1 MKTTSIICIAACVL
15 FGACSDG
22 GLQSEKRVVVFGVDG
37 LDPEMLQERI
47 DRGLMPNF
55 AKAIASGSNFQSLQT
70 SWPPQSPVAWSN
82 FISGVNP
89 GKHGLY
95 DFIHVNR
102 DDYSIQSSMVETDEV
117 GMEMT
122 LFGYD
127 VPLSG
132 GASRSTRKFP
142 AFWEVMSEDGVPVYV
157 HRMPAAY
164 PLTES
169 KAVVFPDMGTPDLVG
184 ALSGVAY
191 LFTENESQSARVS
204 DSYRVERIK
213 MKKRSE
219 GKFWRSS
226 SRIYGPADTM
236 INVDDLLDEQ
246 HAAEDAGD
254 FAEANKV
261 AKKIER
267 EQEVFTAINLMVD
280 NTNETPVLA
289 VDIDGQYATAEL
301 GDWSNWVPIEFSML
315 GGLIPVAG
323 YTRFRFISA
332 EPFEA
337 YAVPVQFDPW
347 SPVSP
352 ISSPEEASGELA
364 DAIGPYFVQGFADA
378 YKAYKGHVLDTA
390 GFINESDMVLEERT
404 AMMHYG
410 LDQIDETGGLLF
422 LYTGSL
428 DMRCHMLWHTSDDAH
443 PHQEDDGE
451 YAGVAFDKQI
461 DRVYSQVDTMFGE
474 LMARV
479 DELEKKHGNEI
490 EVLVMSDHGFAPF
503 HRKMHINDWLVQ
515 EGYLVMAEGKTKTG
529 AHGLAGDEIDWS
541 QSKAYAVGF
550 NGIIINRQGRESQ
563 GIVSDS
569 EADSLMNEI
578 SSKLLA
584 MTDPESGTNVFTS
597 VKRATEVFSG
607 DEVVNAPDLQLGFNV
622 GFGASDECATGAV
635 TGEGVIVDND
645 SRWSGSHLMDPE
657 LVRGTIVSVN
667 GRDLIDNPALE
678 DVTATLYE
686 LFTVTAPD
694 NLDGVSLFKTLIEK

>member
-1 MKTTSIICIAACVL
+1 MKTSSLLFVAACTL
-15 FGACSDG
+15 FGACSDAE
-22 GLQSEKRVVVFGVDG
+22 LSSEKRVVVFGVDG

-47 DRGLMPNF
+47 DSGMMPNF
-55 AKAIASGSNFQSLQT
+55 AKAIAGGSKLQSLQT

-102 DDYSIQSSMVETDEV
+102 DDYGIKSSMVETDEV

-122 LFGYD
+122 LFGYN

-132 GASRSTRKFP
+132 GDSRSTRKFP
-142 AFWEVMSEDGVPVYV
+142 AFWEVMSEQGVPVYV
-157 HRMPAAY
+157 HRMPASY

-191 LFTENESQSARVS
+191 LFTEDEEQTARVS

-213 MKKRSE
+213 MKRRNENLWKA
-219 GKFWRSS
+219 S

-236 INVDDLLDEQ
+236 INVDDFLEEQ
-246 HAAEDAGD
+246 HAAEAAGD
-254 FAEANKV
+254 FAAANKV

-267 EQEVFTAINLMVD
+267 EQEVFTAIDLMVD
-280 NTNETPVLA
+280 NTGDSPVLA
-289 VDIDGQYATAEL
+289 VDVDGAYAIAGL
-301 GDWSNWVPIEFSML
+301 GEWSNWVPIEFVML
-315 GGLIPVAG
+315 GGLVPVPG

-347 SPVSP
+347 APVSP
-352 ISSPEEASGELA
+352 ISTPDEAAGELA
-364 DAIGPYFVQGFADA
+364 DAIGPYFTQGFADA
-378 YKAYKGHVLDTA
+378 YKAYKGHVLDTS

-404 AMMHYG
+404 KMMHYG

-422 LYTGSL
+422 LYAGSL
-428 DMRCHMLWHTSDDAH
+428 DMRCHMLWHTSDAEH
-443 PHQEDDGE
+443 PHQEGPGE
-451 YAGVAFDKQI
+451 YDGVPYDKQI
-461 DRVYSQVDTMFGE
+461 DRVYAQIDTMFGE

-479 DELEKKHGNEI
+479 GELEKEHGEEI
-490 EVLVMSDHGFAPF
+490 EVIVMSDHGFAPF
-503 HRKMHINDWLVQ
+503 RRKMHVNDWLVQ

-529 AHGLAGDEIDWS
+529 AHGLAGDDIDWS
-541 QSKAYAVGF
+541 KSKAYAVGF
-550 NGIIINRQGRESQ
+550 NGIIINRQDRESQ

-569 EADSLMNEI
+569 EAVALMAEMT
-578 SSKLLA
+578 SKLMA
-584 MTDPESGTNVFTS
+584 MTDQGNKVFTAI
-597 VKRATEVFSG
+597 KRADEVFSG
-607 DEVVNAPDLQLGFNV
+607 EQLAQAPDLQLGFNI
-622 GFGASDECATGAV
+622 GYGASDECATGAV

-667 GRDLIDNPALE
+667 GRDLVKDPALE
-678 DVTATLYE
+678 DITATLYK
-686 LFTVTAPD
+686 LFAVEAPE
-694 NLDGVSLFKTLIEK
+694 NLDGVPLF

>member
-1 MKTTSIICIAACVL
+1 MKTSSLIIVAACAL

-22 GLQSEKRVVVFGVDG
+22 ELASEKRVVVFGVDG
-37 LDPEMLQERI
+37 FDPEMLQERI
-47 DRGLMPNF
+47 DAGMMPNF
-55 AKAIASGSNFQSLQT
+55 AKAIDNGSNLQSLQT

-102 DDYSIQSSMVETDEV
+102 DDYGIKSSMVETDEV
-117 GMEMT
+117 GMQMT

-127 VPLSG
+127 VPLTG
-132 GASRSTRKFP
+132 GDSRSTRKFP
-142 AFWEVMSEDGVPVYV
+142 AFWEVMSEQGVPVYV
-157 HRMPAAY
+157 HRMPASY

-191 LFTENESQSARVS
+191 LFTEDEGQTARES

-213 MKKRSE
+213 MKRRNENLWKA
-219 GKFWRSS
+219 S

-236 INVDDLLDEQ
+236 INVDDLLAEQ

-254 FAEANKV
+254 FAAANKV

-267 EQEVFTAINLMVD
+267 EQEVFTPISLMVD
-280 NTNETPVLA
+280 NTGDAPVLA
-289 VDIDGQYATAEL
+289 VDIDGAYATAKL
-301 GDWSNWVPIEFSML
+301 GEWSNWVSIEFSML
-315 GGLIPVAG
+315 GGMVPVPG
-323 YTRFRFISA
+323 YTRFRFVSA

-347 SPVSP
+347 APVSP
-352 ISSPEEASGELA
+352 ISTPDEAAGELA
-364 DAIGPYFVQGFADA
+364 DAIGPYFTQGFADA
-378 YKAYKGHVLDTA
+378 YKAYKGHVLDTP

-422 LYTGSL
+422 LYAGSL
-428 DMRCHMLWHTSDDAH
+428 DMRCHMLWHTSDAEH
-443 PHQEDDGE
+443 PHQEPAGE
-451 YAGVAFDKQI
+451 YAGVAYDKQI
-461 DRVYSQVDTMFGE
+461 DRVYMQIDDMFGE
-474 LMARV
+474 LMGRV
-479 DELEKKHGNEI
+479 DELEKKHGEEI
-490 EVLVMSDHGFAPF
+490 EVIVMSDHGFAPF
-503 HRKMHINDWLVQ
+503 RRKMHVNDWLVQ
-515 EGYLVMAEGKTKTG
+515 EGYLVMADGKTKTG
-529 AHGLAGDEIDWS
+529 AHGLAGDDIDWS
-541 QSKAYAVGF
+541 KSKAYAVGF

-563 GIVSDS
+563 GIVGDS
-569 EADSLMNEI
+569 EAAELMAEMT
-578 SSKLLA
+578 SKLMK
-584 MTDPESGTNVFTS
+584 MTDQGNKVFTAI
-597 VKRATEVFSG
+597 KRADEVFSG
-607 DEVVNAPDLQLGFNV
+607 DELMHAPDLQLGFNV

-667 GRDLIDNPALE
+667 GRDLSKDPALE
-678 DVTATLYE
+678 DITATLYK
-686 LFTVTAPD
+686 LFAVEAPK
-694 NLDGVSLFKTLIEK
+694 NLDGVPLF